1 MTFQIF
7 WFILIAVLW
16 TGFFVLEGFDFGVG
30 MLKGVV
36 GRTDEERR
44 VALNTIGPLWDGN
57 EVWLIVAGAGMFAA
71 FPEWYATMFS
81 AFYLALVLLLVA
93 LIVRGVSFEYRGKR
107 DSERWRGGWD
117 LVSGIGSLVA
127 PLLIGIALGDL
138 LVGLPIDSSFEY
150 TGSFWNL
157 LTPYGVF
164 TGITLTLLCVLHG
177 ATFLSLK
184 ATGEVRERSGVT
196 ARRAAPPVALVVLAW
211 FLWTQI
217 TINEGVIPGLIPVS
231 SVLAVIAVVWL
242 LRDHR
247 EGWAFAMT
255 TFAIACT
262 VLSIFIDLY
271 PRVMVSSTSA
281 SNSLTVQNAAAGA
294 YSLKVMTVVAIALP
308 APGAAVP
315 GVDVLRVPPP
325 RVGHGPR
332 GRLGDDAAGHGGG
345 RDPGSG
351 ELLRPIRRGRCG
363 RSTGGCC
370 AARARPGSPSR
381 STPSSASWPRSWS
394 WPRPFCSRT
403 SFRPRSAAEIWPPSA
418 PRSCCLPPPSARA
431 PPWPVRSRRRGGV
444 RALGS

>member
-44 VALNTIGPLWDGN
+44 VAINTIGPLWDGN

-107 DSERWRGGWD
+107 DSARWRAGWD
-117 LVSGIGSLVA
+117 LVSGIGSLLA

-138 LVGLPIDSSFEY
+138 VAGLPIDSSFEY

-164 TGITLTLLCVLHG
+164 TGIALTLLCLLHG

-184 ATGEVRERSGVT
+184 ATGEVRERSGVA
-196 ARRAAPPVALVVLAW
+196 ARRVAPPVALVVLAW
-211 FLWTQI
+211 FVSTQL
-217 TINEGVIPGLIPVS
+217 TINEGVIPGLIPIS

-242 LRDHR
+242 LREHR

-281 SNSLTVQNAAAGA
+281 SNSLTVQNAASSP
-294 YSLKVMTVVAIALP
+294 YSLKVLTVIAIVFLPLVLVYQGWTYYVFRRRVSVADLE
-308 APGAAVP
+308 GASTTT
-315 GVDVLRVPPP
+315 P
-325 RVGHGPR
+325 RATAAT
-332 GRLGDDAAGHGGG
+332 AAGPGG
-345 RDPGSG
+345 
-351 ELLRPIRRGRCG
+351 
-363 RSTGGCC
+363 
-370 AARARPGSPSR
+370 ASPS
-381 STPSSASWPRSWS
+381 
-394 WPRPFCSRT
+394 
-403 SFRPRSAAEIWPPSA
+403 PP
-418 PRSCCLPPPSARA
+418 
-431 PPWPVRSRRRGGV
+431 GE
-444 RALGS
+444 